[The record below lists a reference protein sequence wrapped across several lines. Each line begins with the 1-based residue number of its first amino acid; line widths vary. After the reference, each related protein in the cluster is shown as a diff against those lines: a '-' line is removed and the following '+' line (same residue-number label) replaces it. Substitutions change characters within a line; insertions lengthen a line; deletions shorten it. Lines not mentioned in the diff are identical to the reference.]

1 MGGYCKH
8 LIYANVSEPN
18 SLKFHLRNM
27 DKTFLQKL
35 YQSHLACP
43 TCPSPAEVSQF
54 FLQLLGAL
62 FPDFSPH
69 SFSTL
74 EEFEI
79 HLKELQQELEEML
92 KHVPG
97 KRLVDAKQVAN
108 LFFEALP
115 KIHQRLEYDVV
126 AMFQGDPAAKSK
138 AEVIRTYPGFYAIA
152 AYRLAHE
159 LHRLGVEDIPR
170 VITEHA
176 HNKTGI
182 DIHPSAKIG
191 EHFCIDH
198 GTGVVVGETTVIG
211 NHVKI
216 YQGVTLG
223 ALSVDKND
231 AEKKRHPTIEDHVV
245 IYAGATI
252 LGGETIIGHD
262 SVIGGN
268 VWLTRSVL
276 PNSKI
281 YYQAK
286 MYNGDTE
293 ETDLV
298 VYRTGENQL

>member
-1 MGGYCKH
+1 MFFS
-8 LIYANVSEPN
+8 N
-18 SLKFHLRNM
+18 LKPIGLKSDLSTM
-27 DKTFLQKL
+27 DKIFLQKL
-35 YQSHLACP
+35 YLSHQACP
-43 TCPSPAEVSQF
+43 TCPSPAEVSQLF
-54 FLQLLGAL
+54 TQLLGAL
-62 FPDFSPH
+62 FPDFSH
-69 SFSTL
+69 ESFHTL
-74 EEFEI
+74 GDFEV
-79 HLKELQQELEEML
+79 HLIGLQHDLEEML
-92 KHVPG
+92 RHAPG
-97 KRLVDAKQVAN
+97 KKALNEHEVAN
-108 LFFEALP
+108 QFFEALP
-115 KIHQRLEYDVV
+115 TIHQRLEHDVV
-126 AMFQGDPAAKSK
+126 AMYEGDPAANSTS
-138 AEVIRTYPGFYAIA
+138 EVVRTYPGFYAIA

-159 LHRLGVEDIPR
+159 LHRLGVDGIPR

-176 HNKTGI
+176 HSKTGI
-182 DIHPSAKIG
+182 DIHPAAKIG

-198 GTGVVVGETTVIG
+198 GTGIVIGETTVIG

-252 LGGETIIGHD
+252 LGGETLIGHD

-268 VWLTRSVL
+268 VWLTRSV
-276 PNSKI
+276 PAYSKI

-298 VYRTGENQL
+298 VFKSDGK

>member
-1 MGGYCKH
+1 
-8 LIYANVSEPN
+8 
-18 SLKFHLRNM
+18 M
-27 DKTFLQKL
+27 DKVFVKKLFKSHQASPTF
-35 YQSHLACP
+35 
-43 TCPSPAEVSQF
+43 PSPAEVSHLF
-54 FLQLLGAL
+54 TRLLGIL
-62 FPDFSPH
+62 FPDFSTQ
-69 SFSTL
+69 SFPTVTD
-74 EEFEI
+74 FETHCNGLQSSLQEMI
-79 HLKELQQELEEML
+79 RLAPGLRPLHEKEIAQ
-92 KHVPG
+92 
-97 KRLVDAKQVAN
+97 R
-108 LFFEALP
+108 FFDALP
-115 KIHQRLEYDVV
+115 VIHQKLEQDVL
-126 AMFQGDPAAKSK
+126 AMYEGDPAAKSTG
-138 AEVIRTYPGFYAIA
+138 EVIRTYPGFYAIA

-159 LHRLGVEDIPR
+159 LHSLGVEGIPR

-182 DIHPSAKIG
+182 DIHPGARIG

-198 GTGVVVGETTVIG
+198 GTGVVIGETTVIG

-223 ALSVDKND
+223 ALSVDKTD

-252 LGGETIIGHD
+252 LGGETIIGNN

-268 VWLTRSVL
+268 VWLTRSV
-276 PNSKI
+276 PPHSKI

-298 VYRTGENQL
+298 VYRSGKSQ